1 MPVNNSGG
9 GNDGESGGG
18 NDGGVRDGDVTGDNC
33 GVDDNIVEA
42 TINEEEPDNEELDDF
57 KNKIK
62 EYCKLD
68 DQIRKLQIAVKERK
82 TAKNALTKYI
92 SEFMFK
98 YDYYDINCDN
108 SKIQARKKECVAP
121 IKINEVKEKILQNS
135 NLSGEELLKI
145 IFDPESR
152 AKYTKEKIS
161 RKIPNITSSL
171 RNLQL

>member
-1 MPVNNSGG
+1 MNSK
-9 GNDGESGGG
+9 DDQE
-18 NDGGVRDGDVTGDNC
+18 DQDDV
-33 GVDDNIVEA
+33 VDD
-42 TINEEEPDNEELDDF
+42 TINNNEQAPDEEELNDF

-62 EYCKLD
+62 EFCRLD

-82 TAKNALTKYI
+82 TAKSALTKYI
-92 SEFMFK
+92 SDFMFK
-98 YDYYDINCDN
+98 YDYYDINCEN
-108 SKIQARKKECVAP
+108 SKIQARKKQCVSP
-121 IKINEVKEKILQNS
+121 IKINDVKAKILENS

-152 AKYTKEKIS
+152 TKYTKENIS